1 MDKELTAVTRMAEV
15 AMDFLVRYGL
25 QILGALVVFAI
36 GLKLAL
42 WLGSRTTALAERKQ
56 IDVTLARLFG
66 NAVKIAV
73 LVAVILITLGNFG
86 ISIAPLIALAG
97 ASAFGATLAIQGP
110 LSNYGAGLAIILS
123 RPFVVGN
130 TISVKGVSGVVQDIT
145 LSATVLR
152 NQDGEEI
159 TVPNKSINGEIIVNS
174 RSHHVVETRVHLTLD
189 ADQERAA
196 KAVRQAL
203 AGFAEVAAGP
213 PAQIGVHEFTANG
226 LVLGIRFWVPSRD
239 YFQTRYAAN
248 TAILQALREQEIM
261 PKPAEL

>member
-1 MDKELTAVTRMAEV
+1 MDKEITAVTRMAEV

-25 QILGALVVFAI
+25 QMLGALVVFVI
-36 GLKLAL
+36 GMKLAI
-42 WLGSRTTALAERKQ
+42 WLGGRTTLLAERKQ

-73 LVAVILITLGNFG
+73 LAAVILITLGNFG

-123 RPFVVGN
+123 RPFVVGH
-130 TISVKGVSGVVQDIT
+130 TIEVKGVSGVVEEVT
-145 LSATVLR
+145 LAATKLR

-159 TVPNKSINGEIIVNS
+159 TVPNKSINGEIITNS
-174 RSHHVVETRVHLTLD
+174 RNHHVVETRVHLMSD
-189 ADQERAA
+189 VDHDSAFA
-196 KAVRQAL
+196 AVRRAL
-203 AGFAEVAAGP
+203 NGFPEVMAGP
-213 PAQIGVHEFTANG
+213 AAQIGIHEFTATG
-226 LVLGIRFWVPSRD
+226 LVMGIRFWVPSRQ

-248 TAILQALREQEIM
+248 TAILKALRDDKIM
-261 PKPAEL
+261 PGSA